1 MMPSAPPSPCQAGGA
16 NPFANAKERY
26 ASMTEEKSERPPTI
40 VAPSVQAAMR
50 IEMVHR
56 NERDEDRDSLE
67 FGPADL
73 RMKIYGSI
81 GRPGE
86 FKAKVDEAKKLMLL
100 VAEDLERSGLR
111 SVKKKNG
118 GE

>member
-1 MMPSAPPSPCQAGGA
+1 
-16 NPFANAKERY
+16 
-26 ASMTEEKSERPPTI
+26 MTEEKSERPPII
-40 VAPSVQAAMR
+40 VAPTVQAAAAMR
-50 IEMVHR
+50 IDMVHR